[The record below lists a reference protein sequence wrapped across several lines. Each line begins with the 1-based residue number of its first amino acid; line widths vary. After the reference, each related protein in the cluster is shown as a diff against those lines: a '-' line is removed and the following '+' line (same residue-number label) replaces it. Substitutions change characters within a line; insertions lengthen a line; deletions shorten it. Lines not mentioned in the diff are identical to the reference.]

1 MKRLLIAA
9 LAMAPILPAQ
19 FFDDDYRGGNR
30 RNGPRGGGLQIIR
43 AEYGSGHRFLDVTR
57 VLRRYTQGDF
67 LRIRV
72 TNEALGGDPWVG
84 RDKELRVLYAL
95 NGQQLQARVREYD
108 ELMLGNG
115 GGWNNNGGWDRGY
128 GNSGG
133 YGRFDTL
140 RILSARYGDDGRFID
155 VTRRLQS
162 YVRGDR
168 LHLRVDNYS
177 MGGDPYV
184 GEDKRLYLTYE
195 FRGQR
200 REVRVRE
207 GRDLNLPDF

>member
-1 MKRLLIAA
+1 MRRLMIAA
-9 LAMAPILPAQ
+9 LAAAAVCPAQ
-19 FFDDDYRGGNR
+19 FFDNDDRWNRDREWDRGRRGGALR
-30 RNGPRGGGLQIIR
+30 IVR
-43 AEYGSGHRFLDVTR
+43 AQYGTGNRFLDVTR
-57 VLRRYTQGDF
+57 TLQRYAQGDF
-67 LRIRV
+67 LRLRV

-84 RDKELRVLYAL
+84 RDKELRVLYSFE
-95 NGQQLQARVREYD
+95 GRPMEARVREYD
-108 ELMLGNG
+108 ELVLGV
-115 GGWNNNGGWDRGY
+115 DRGW
-128 GNSGG
+128 GRGG
-133 YGRFDTL
+133 AGGRFDAL
-140 RILSARYGDDGRFID
+140 RILSARYGDDGRYVD

-168 LHLRVDNYS
+168 LNVRVDNYT

-184 GEDKRLYLTYE
+184 GEGKRLYVAYE